1 MKLSQRALR
10 RIIKEE
16 LSKVLKARH
25 RRRKIARLEE
35 ELEIATEG
43 VWDDAWNARDSYITP
58 DDEPLIGK
66 TSAKTK
72 RALSR
77 SRYMDKL
84 VGQPQLGPS
93 TDANLDATYAAVHG
107 AEPTGDGSE
116 WGAIDGPGED
126 AEADAAVMAGE
137 VLPTKG
143 KYKGSPVL
151 DLNHPSLA
159 IGSKKAAWK
168 FARKHGG
175 EFPYFRY
182 GKMVFAN
189 SFATGRKGNANYA
202 QPRRTHTKRYSPEW

>member
-25 RRRKIARLEE
+25 RRRKIARLQE
-35 ELEIATEG
+35 ELEMATEG
-43 VWDDAWNARDSYITP
+43 FGDWFSGVPDTEPAKKPRSAYITP

-72 RALSR
+72 RVLQR
-77 SRYMDKL
+77 SR
-84 VGQPQLGPS
+84 PQLGPS

-116 WGAIDGPGED
+116 WGADDGAGED
-126 AEADAAVMAGE
+126 AEADAAVMGGE
-137 VLPTKG
+137 ELPTKG
-143 KYKGSPVL
+143 TYRGSPVL
-151 DLNHPSLA
+151 DLNHLSLG
-159 IGSKKAAWK
+159 IKSKKAAWK
-168 FARKHGG
+168 FARQHGG

-182 GKMVFAN
+182 GKMVFSN
-189 SFATGRKGNANYA
+189 TYKSKRPGHGRPNVDAAAGLRKAW
-202 QPRRTHTKRYSPEW
+202 RE

>member
-1 MKLSQRALR
+1 MKLSQRMLR
-10 RIIKEE
+10 RVIKEE

-25 RRRKIARLEE
+25 RRRKIARLQE
-35 ELEIATEG
+35 ELEMASINE
-43 VWDDAWNARDSYITP
+43 WPWSDDDDDGGRAGYKVTP

-72 RALSR
+72 AAL
-77 SRYMDKL
+77 
-84 VGQPQLGPS
+84 Q
-93 TDANLDATYAAVHG
+93 ATRVVPGMETGEEEDPGDIFG
-107 AEPTGDGSE
+107 AEQAFKDIHGDEG
-116 WGAIDGPGED
+116 GRFAAGRYGGPES
-126 AEADAAVMAGE
+126 ARA
-137 VLPTKG
+137 LPTKG

-151 DLNHPSLA
+151 DLNDPSLA

-168 FARKHGG
+168 FARQHGG

-202 QPRRTHTKRYSPEW
+202 QPRRTHTKRYSPER